1 MTKRPS
7 RRCIP
12 SDRWDVGVH
21 NLLGRDKE
29 TDLCNE
35 GRNSNW
41 GCVSLR
47 HEIMPQCPQP
57 DRCVLTIMAFT
68 QQVVLPDRESPS
80 RSHQNRTGVT
90 GRDHFLHLA
99 LLGVAQMPCEALLP
113 SLPVNHQDGLPLS
126 SPRAVLCPRVVH
138 LRGKPQHPV
147 CNARGIH
154 TIKSRPR

>member
-12 SDRWDVGVH
+12 TDRWDVGVH

-47 HEIMPQCPQP
+47 HEIVPQCPQP

-68 QQVVLPDRESPS
+68 QQVVSPNRQNPSHSHQSQAVVRGPDR
-80 RSHQNRTGVT
+80 
-90 GRDHFLHLA
+90 FLHPARLDA
-99 LLGVAQMPCEALLP
+99 AQMP
-113 SLPVNHQDGLPLS
+113 
-126 SPRAVLCPRVVH
+126 
-138 LRGKPQHPV
+138 
-147 CNARGIH
+147 
-154 TIKSRPR
+154 